1 MAISLYSYWEVQ
13 SLGNNNN
20 SGVFDP
26 NTTMSATLSSA
37 NGTSILPT
45 ITASNYSFV
54 SSDVGNWLYVKSGTN
69 WYPGWYQISSIAGTS
84 AIVNANNFQAVNA
97 NLQGAFRDGI
107 GSASSLSSGTWA
119 IDYSQKSSSFKN
131 YSDLV
136 LLTSTS
142 LTSAGNTFYPS
153 MIGNS
158 IRIMTGS
165 GFTAGLYV
173 ISSMIGVTATIDRAA
188 GTQGST
194 GGTGLLGGALA
205 DLPTALIGSTAISD
219 KTIIYVKA
227 DGTYNWNSDTFIPG
241 SGCYQNI
248 IGYGTYRYDQSR
260 VSVSIGASSTFIK
273 NASFMKIFNFVFD
286 GGGNANSIAINNN
299 NFGGNIY
306 NCHFKNLTGCLNFTG
321 TLMKGLVQN
330 CTNINIP
337 NIHDTVLTGC
347 TAIGNTCFFNASFED
362 CLIYNN
368 SASQDLISV
377 LSSLNRNIYNN
388 TFYNNTAPKLINLIN
403 TDSRVTTIFTFNNIF
418 SGNSGTVFNVSS
430 GYHANAYDMVT
441 NAFYNNGAIGSE
453 PPNTLGS
460 HINFVEDEIILT
472 GDPFINAANADF
484 RLNNIVGAGASCRNR
499 GLMPLNPF
507 FTIQN
512 YMNIGSVQS
521 KNPYINFNLTG
532 GIGG

>member
-1 MAISLYSYWEVQ
+1 MAISLYANWEVQ

-37 NGTSILPT
+37 NGTSTLPT
-45 ITASNYSFV
+45 ISASNYSFA

-69 WYPGWYQISSIAGTS
+69 WFPGWYQISSIAGTS
-84 AIVNANNFQAVNA
+84 AIVNANKFQAVNA
-97 NLQGAFRDGI
+97 NIQGAFRDGI
-107 GSASSLSSGTWA
+107 GSAASLSSGTWT
-119 IDYSQKSSSFKN
+119 IDYSQKASAFKN

-136 LLTSTS
+136 LLTTTS

-158 IRIMTGS
+158 IRIMSGS

-219 KTIIYVKA
+219 KTTIYVKA
-227 DGTYNWNSDTFIPG
+227 DDTYNWNSDTFIPG

-248 IGYGTYRYDQSR
+248 VGYGTYRYDQSR
-260 VSVSIGASSTFIK
+260 VTVSIGASSTFIK

-330 CTNINIP
+330 CTNIRIP

-430 GYHANAYDMVT
+430 GYHAYAYDIVT
-441 NAFYNNGAIGSE
+441 NAFYNNGDIGSE

-460 HINFVEDEIILT
+460 HINFVENEIILT
-472 GDPFINAANADF
+472 GNPFINAASADF
-484 RLNNIVGAGASCRNR
+484 RLNNISGAGASCRNN
-499 GLMPLNPF
+499 GLMPLNPLLN
-507 FTIQN
+507 ISN
-512 YMNIGSVQS
+512 YMNIGAVQS
-521 KNPYINFNLTG
+521 KNPYINLNLTG